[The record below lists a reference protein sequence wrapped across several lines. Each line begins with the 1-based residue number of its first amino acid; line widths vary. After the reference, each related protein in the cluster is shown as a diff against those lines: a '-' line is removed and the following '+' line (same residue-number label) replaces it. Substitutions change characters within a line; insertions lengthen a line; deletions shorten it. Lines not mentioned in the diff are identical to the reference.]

1 MRRAAVSLAISLAF
15 LVSALASPAAANGF
29 DQYGYNR
36 TARVFNG
43 TGASWSVAQGLPA
56 DYLGIYSND
65 NLVMKWNAEWDRGNA
80 TGWST
85 AAGPYRAYLDNE
97 WNGNVPG
104 GSGWTEHFK
113 AVWIGGNCGADYTL
127 LPNGGYCI
135 WGQFEA
141 IFDRGMD
148 PSHSPWILAHA
159 KPAGYGSYP

>member
-1 MRRAAVSLAISLAF
+1 MRSAAVSLAISLAF

-56 DYLGIYSND
+56 NYLGIYSND

-80 TGWST
+80 TNWL
-85 AAGPYRAYLDNE
+85 AGPYGAYLDNE

-113 AVWIGGNCGADYTL
+113 AVWIGSCADGTMF
-127 LPNGGYCI
+127 PNGGYCI

-159 KPAGYGSYP
+159 NPAGYGSYP

>member
-36 TARVFNG
+36 TARVFQG
-43 TGASWSVAQGLPA
+43 PASGWCLARGAPA
-56 DYLGIYSND
+56 DCLGIYSND

-80 TGWST
+80 THWL
-85 AAGPYRAYLDNE
+85 AGPYRAYLDNE

-159 KPAGYGSYP
+159 TPAGYGGYP

>member
-1 MRRAAVSLAISLAF
+1 MRSAAVSLVISLAF
-15 LVSALASPAAANGF
+15 LVSALASPAAAGGF

-43 TGASWSVAQGLPA
+43 PASGWCLAGGAPA
-56 DYLGIYSND
+56 DCQGIFSND

-80 TGWST
+80 EGWT
-85 AAGPYRAYLDNE
+85 NGPYRADLDNE

-113 AVWIGGNCGADYTL
+113 AVWIGGNCGPDGARL
-127 LPNGGYCI
+127 LNGGYCI

-148 PSHSPWILAHA
+148 PSHSPWTKAHA
-159 KPAGYGSYP
+159 TPAGYGSYP

>member
-1 MRRAAVSLAISLAF
+1 MRSLAVSLAISLAL
-15 LVSALASPAAANGF
+15 LVSALAAPAAANGF

-36 TARVFNG
+36 TARVFQG
-43 TGASWSVAQGLPA
+43 PASGYCLARGWPA
-56 DYLGIYSND
+56 DCQGIYSND

-80 TGWST
+80 TNR

-97 WNGNVPG
+97 WNGNGPG
-104 GSGWTEHFK
+104 GSGYTEHFK
-113 AVWIGGNCGADYTL
+113 AVWVGPCGADGTVL
-127 LPNGGYCI
+127 ANGGYCL

-148 PSHSPWILAHA
+148 PSHTPWILAHA

>member
-1 MRRAAVSLAISLAF
+1 MKLRPIIASFLLLLAF
-15 LVSALASPAAANGF
+15 ALPADANGF

-36 TARVFNG
+36 TARVFVG
-43 TGASWSVAQGLPA
+43 PASGWCLDRGAPA
-56 DYLGIYSND
+56 DCLGAYSND
-65 NLVMKWNAEWDRGNA
+65 RLVMKWNAEWDRGKA
-80 TGWST
+80 EGWNT
-85 AAGPYRAYLDNE
+85 PPYRAYLDNE

-113 AVWIGGNCGADYTL
+113 AVWIGSCGAEYEL

-148 PSHSPWILAHA
+148 PDHSPWTLAHA
-159 KPAGYGSYP
+159 SPAGYGSYP